1 MIQLLFCTSFRFTTL
16 TKDQAGNLNSS
27 LLFLYLYYH
36 GDFCHQNWNYQLQG
50 WIMKQDRIY
59 FAFPSKSEEPAKL
72 LVLVIN
78 INTLQVTF
86 KDQEDIQNCLRCCT
100 PGAEMLNLDHI
111 YRKPFLD
118 TFHCYY
124 KLLQCLWHCYLLP
137 QADSIQYRYCTPGKM
152 LVGKTSVCF
161 PMCDGRMQVLNVFQP
176 GKLFL
181 MNLNSSL
188 CSSTDHNSDLA
199 EWFSKNYADLIVR
212 AATGKNPKSTYNNTQ
227 QSAI

>member
-100 PGAEMLNLDHI
+100 PGAELRSHLQETIFGHF
-111 YRKPFLD
+111 PL
-118 TFHCYY
+118 
-124 KLLQCLWHCYLLP
+124 LLQITSVPVTLLP
-137 QADSIQYRYCTPGKM
+137 PSTGWQY
-152 LVGKTSVCF
+152 SVQILHTRKNAGRENQCLFSHVWWENAGAKCF
-161 PMCDGRMQVLNVFQP
+161 PAWQVVPHEPQLFSLLKHRPQFWPCRMV
-176 GKLFL
+176 
-181 MNLNSSL
+181 
-188 CSSTDHNSDLA
+188 
-199 EWFSKNYADLIVR
+199 
-212 AATGKNPKSTYNNTQ
+212 
-227 QSAI
+227 